1 MADIP
6 IQPKRNRSIL
16 PLVLILIIVVALI
29 CYVLWRRSNDN
40 TAPTG
45 SDTTKTTSVMS
56 GATYASAHF
65 VFPEVRRT

>member
-16 PLVLILIIVVALI
+16 PLILILIIVVAAI
-29 CYVLWRRSNDN
+29 GFILWRRNN
-40 TAPTG
+40 NNAAPAG

-65 VFPEVRRT
+65 VFSEVRRT